1 MLLTQGA
8 GEYWGMYGR
17 YEYKSIE
24 RVTSRSDHKQVPATQ
39 ASLLHGGRLMS
50 SFELTDR
57 TAAVTAALVGVGLH
71 PDDRVLVMLAD
82 GPCFAEVFAGVT
94 RLGALALPV
103 NPQLSA
109 AEVIAIAAQ
118 TGAWLVV
125 GSAQRDQTIT
135 NDLETTSLVLMDGS
149 RGLWAAVLRLR

>member
-1 MLLTQGA
+1 
-8 GEYWGMYGR
+8 
-17 YEYKSIE
+17 
-24 RVTSRSDHKQVPATQ
+24 
-39 ASLLHGGRLMS
+39 MS